1 MDSQQG
7 LRERKKAQQREHI
20 ADTAAA
26 LFAERGFDAVSMADV
41 ARAADVSDQTVYNYF
56 PSKPDLVL
64 DRADEYRGLYGRA
77 VLNRSR
83 DQSPADAIRP
93 LLMSAIDFYLGED
106 PRLARGEFPALC
118 LQSGTLRRFALEL
131 REEQAQHLTVALL
144 ETDGATH
151 TTVAQS
157 HAAALISVVQS
168 ITDATGRAVIDA
180 SPRQETAARMRDDA
194 GAALLHLDQVFRAIL
209 ATHSQMPSTAS
220 TLSNGEQS

>member
-1 MDSQQG
+1 MGSQQG

-77 VLNRSR
+77 VLNRS
-83 DQSPADAIRP
+83 DGQSPADAIRP
-93 LLMSAIDFYLGED
+93 LVMSAIEFYLEEE

-144 ETDGATH
+144 ETDPGIH
-151 TTVAQS
+151 TVVAQA
-157 HAAALISVVQS
+157 HAAALVSVVQS
-168 ITDATGRAVIDA
+168 ITDAVGRAVIDA
-180 SPRQETAARMRDDA
+180 SSPQETASRMRGDA
-194 GAALLHLDQVFRAIL
+194 AAALDHLDQVFRSAL
-209 ATHSQMPSTAS
+209 VLNSQTPHTTAT
-220 TLSNGEQS
+220 LLNGEQS